1 VEKYLRQTLP
11 RIVGLLVV
19 FPLVLVVTLSCG
31 GSGAGGII
39 ESNTPRPTTVALS
52 PSSAT
57 LNAIGA
63 TVQLSATVRD
73 QDGQVMAGASV
84 SWTTSA
90 SSVASVSSS
99 GLVTAVAIGSATI
112 AATTA
117 GSASGSA
124 LITVSVTPLP
134 LSITTSSLSN
144 GEVGVTYS
152 AAVTASGGSGGYSWS
167 VTSGSLPAGLALSS
181 GGTISGTPTAAGTST
196 FTVQVA
202 SGGSTASKQLS
213 ITITGGGGSGT
224 SYVEILSWGGNG
236 TMDGKFG
243 EAGGVAID
251 GSGNIWIPDRKNQT
265 IQQFDPSGNFLQKF
279 VTTVQTSATY
289 KGPSYIGFADD
300 GYLYAM
306 STSGYWVA
314 RYDTNGNEE
323 SVGSPRHGAAS
334 LLHFAVDPRNGD
346 YVVVF
351 VGAVGK
357 YSGSTKVWQNT
368 LDNEHTSIVDSQGN
382 IYVTAYPGI
391 QKYDANGNIVAEVDL
406 GNTWGTLAVDS
417 SDRVY
422 LLSGEVIDRYLKV
435 FDGSLNL
442 LSTYEFDADC
452 WAYDCNFAVS
462 GDGQY
467 LYLALRASVTR
478 EFSNTIHKYERR

>member
-1 VEKYLRQTLP
+1 MEKYLGQTLP
-11 RIVGLLVV
+11 RVVGSLVGLSLA
-19 FPLVLVVTLSCG
+19 LSLTLSCG
-31 GSGAGGII
+31 SPGSGGII
-39 ESNTPRPTTVALS
+39 ESDTPRPTTVALS

-63 TVQLSATVRD
+63 TIQLSAPVRD
-73 QDGQVMAGASV
+73 QNGQVMSGASV
-84 SWTTSA
+84 SWGTSA

-112 AATTA
+112 TA
-117 GSASGSA
+117 SSGSASGSA
-124 LITVSVTPLP
+124 LITVSVTTLP
-134 LSITTSSLSN
+134 LSVATSSLAN
-144 GEVGVTYS
+144 GEVGVVYS

-167 VTSGSLPAGLALSS
+167 ITSGSLPAGLALSS
-181 GGTISGTPTAAGTST
+181 GGTISGTPTVAGTST
-196 FTVQVA
+196 FTVQVT

-213 ITITGGGGSGT
+213 ITVTGGGGSGT
-224 SYVEILSWGGNG
+224 SYVEVLSWGGNG

-251 GSGNIWIPDRKNQT
+251 GSGNIWIPDRKNET

-279 VTTVQTSATY
+279 VTTISTAATY
-289 KGPSYIGFADD
+289 DGPSYIGFADD

-306 STSGYWVA
+306 STSGGWVA

-323 SVGSPRHGAAS
+323 SLGSPRYGAAS
-334 LLHFAVDPRNGD
+334 KLHFAVDPRNGD

-351 VGAVGK
+351 VGAIGK
-357 YSGSTKVWQNT
+357 YSGSTQLWQKS
-368 LDNEHTSIVDSQGN
+368 LDNENTAIVDSQGN
-382 IYVTAYPGI
+382 VYVTAYPGL
-391 QKYDANGNIVAEVDL
+391 QKYDPNGNIVAEVDL

-422 LLSGEVIDRYLKV
+422 LLSGEVSDRYLKV
-435 FDGSLNL
+435 FDSSLNL
-442 LSTYEFDADC
+442 LSTYEFSVDC

-462 GDGQY
+462 GDGEF
-467 LYLALRASVTR
+467 LYLALSASVTR
-478 EFSNTIHKYERR
+478 EFSNTVHKYERR

>member
-1 VEKYLRQTLP
+1 MEKYLGQTLP
-11 RIVGLLVV
+11 RVVVLLVGLSL
-19 FPLVLVVTLSCG
+19 PLSVTLSCG

-39 ESNTPRPTTVALS
+39 ESDTPRATTVALS

-112 AATTA
+112 AATS

-124 LITVSVTPLP
+124 LVTVSVTTLV
-134 LSITTSSLSN
+134 LSIATSSLAN
-144 GEVGVTYS
+144 GEVGVAYS
-152 AAVTASGGSGGYSWS
+152 ASVTASGGSGGYSWS
-167 VTSGSLPAGLALSS
+167 VTSGSLPAGLILNSS
-181 GGTISGTPTAAGTST
+181 GTISGTPTVAGTST

-202 SGGSTASKQLS
+202 SGGSTAAKQLS
-213 ITITGGGGSGT
+213 ITIAAGSTSGT
-224 SYVEILSWGGNG
+224 SYVSILSWGGNG
-236 TMDGKFG
+236 TLDGKFA
-243 EAGGVAID
+243 EAGGVALD
-251 GSGNIWIPDRKNQT
+251 GSGNIWIPDRKNET

-279 VTTVQTSATY
+279 VTTIATAATY
-289 KGPSYIGFADD
+289 DGPSYVGFADD

-306 STSGYWVA
+306 STSGGWVA

-323 SVGSPRHGAAS
+323 SLGSPRYGAAS
-334 LLHFAVDPRNGD
+334 KLHFAVDPRNGD

-351 VGAVGK
+351 VGAIGK
-357 YSGSTKVWQNT
+357 YSGSTLVWQKT
-368 LDNEHTSIVDSQGN
+368 LNDLHRATIDSQGN
-382 IYVTAYPGI
+382 VYVTAYPGI
-391 QKYDANGNIVAEVDL
+391 QKYDANGTLVAEVDL
-406 GNTWGTLAVDS
+406 GNTWGFLAVDS

-422 LLSGEVIDRYLKV
+422 LLSGEVSDRYLKV
-435 FDGSLNL
+435 FDSSLNL
-442 LSTYEFDADC
+442 LSTYEFGVDC
-452 WAYDCNFAVS
+452 WAYDCNFALA
-462 GDGQY
+462 GDGQF
-467 LYLALRASVTR
+467 LYLSLSASVTR